1 MPLAVSAAVCVC
13 VGRSLTLMRSV
24 QQWRPSGAQVGT
36 ELSFP
41 CITAPPGLPSL
52 RCGLRAVW
60 VMFSCTDDTSDLNS
74 VVCGVLKQKREQP
87 EATSACRTQPVF
99 NQHSSVLSLEQEQQL
114 SPAAYSTPCFAAAHE
129 AQKVLQQR
137 AVAVQR
143 G

>member
-1 MPLAVSAAVCVC
+1 M
-13 VGRSLTLMRSV
+13 
-24 QQWRPSGAQVGT
+24 
-36 ELSFP
+36 
-41 CITAPPGLPSL
+41 
-52 RCGLRAVW
+52 
-60 VMFSCTDDTSDLNS
+60 
-74 VVCGVLKQKREQP
+74 LKQKREQP

-137 AVAVQR
+137 AVAVHC